1 MRTCSTVAS
10 ATDYPQIG
18 DDVCISPDGCVMPD
32 AADTEARSRLGVAMR
47 ESRNFRPALRADYA
61 DERDTKRIRPDQE
74 RETANGNGEVD
85 LMHGD
90 LSERPQFDS
99 FIH

>member
-1 MRTCSTVAS
+1 
-10 ATDYPQIG
+10 
-18 DDVCISPDGCVMPD
+18 
-32 AADTEARSRLGVAMR
+32 MR
-47 ESRNFRPALRADYA
+47 ESRNFRPALRADYS

-74 RETANGNGEVD
+74 RETANGNDEVD